1 MRDVKSHVQ
10 FGVSDFGRVIA
21 SILNEKQETTTKV
34 IWCLWKIHVLVF
46 YTELP

>member
-1 MRDVKSHVQ
+1 MSNLMCSLVCQ
-10 FGVSDFGRVIA
+10 TLEE